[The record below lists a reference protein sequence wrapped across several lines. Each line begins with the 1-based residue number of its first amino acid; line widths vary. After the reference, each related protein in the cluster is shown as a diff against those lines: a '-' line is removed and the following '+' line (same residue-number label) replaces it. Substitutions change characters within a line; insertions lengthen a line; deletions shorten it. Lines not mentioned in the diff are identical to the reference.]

1 MNTIKISGRIWLT
14 KDNEN
19 ILGSGKVQ
27 LLELIDK
34 LGSLQKAA
42 QHMNMSYRKAWYSV
56 QKINTIND
64 SPIVILKRGGK
75 DGGQA
80 ILTPTGKS
88 LLEQY
93 KLHQSAFQEF
103 LNRQNS

>member
-34 LGSLQKAA
+34 LGSLRKAA
-42 QHMNMSYRKAWYSV
+42 QHMNMSYRKAWYSI

-64 SPIVILKRGGK
+64 SPIVLLKRGGK

-80 ILTPTGKS
+80 KLTPTGKS
-88 LLEQY
+88 LLKQY
-93 KLHQSAFQEF
+93 RLHQSAFQEF